1 MLDIMRATSFQRLTA
16 AVGLTGILVL
26 VGSAHGAGK
35 PPKPPASGIDPAIVY
50 LTFGGSGSG
59 HIAVAN
65 ADGTNQKVVFS
76 DAGVNASPS
85 WSPDGKDI
93 VFVTDGNN
101 LSGRGI
107 YRLSINRAT
116 AQAVG
121 TPQKI
126 APLNSTIHANPVWS
140 PVEIQV
146 SAGLSRHF
154 VAYSDATSLN
164 GDDYSIHL
172 VDPASPGS
180 QFKLHSPVINT
191 SQVGDFRLS
200 WSPDAT
206 KLVVSRG
213 RDDSQVPPYD
223 IQIVTLQATD
233 CPAGALV
240 CEVQPRQSL
249 VRDIAGSPLMTADT
263 LLNPAWGNTGDEIAV
278 SALIPPNG
286 NSDIWAIPVLNPI
299 NASNLTNTNKVTPPD
314 RHETLPTWSP
324 NDSQIAYRALGGI
337 CNSKDKN
344 VFGIMVRNVD
354 VDGSSFPDG
363 CKEKILIKDGN
374 FPSWWRNHGVPQP

>member
-1 MLDIMRATSFQRLTA
+1 MRAKSFQRVIA
-16 AVGLTGILVL
+16 AVGLAGILVS

-35 PPKPPASGIDPAIVY
+35 PTKPPAVPIDPAIVY
-50 LTFGGSGSG
+50 LTAGN
-59 HIAVAN
+59 IAVAN

-76 DAGVNASPS
+76 DAGIYASPS
-85 WSPDGKDI
+85 WSPDGTQI
-93 VFVTDGNN
+93 VFASDGTN

-116 AQAVG
+116 AQGVG

-191 SQVGDFRLS
+191 SEVGDFRLS

-213 RDDSQVPPYD
+213 RDNSQVPPYD
-223 IQIVTLQATD
+223 IQIVTLQAND

-263 LLNPAWGNTGDEIAV
+263 LLNPAWGNTGDQIAV
-278 SALIPPNG
+278 SALISPNG
-286 NSDIWAIPVLNPI
+286 NSDIWAIPGLNPI

-324 NDSQIAYRALGGI
+324 NDLQIAYRGLGGI

-354 VDGSSFPDG
+354 GSSIDG